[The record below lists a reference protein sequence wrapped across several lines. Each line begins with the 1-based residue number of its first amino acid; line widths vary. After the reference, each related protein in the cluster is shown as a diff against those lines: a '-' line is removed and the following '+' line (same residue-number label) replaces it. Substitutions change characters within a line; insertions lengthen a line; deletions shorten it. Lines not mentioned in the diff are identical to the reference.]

1 MDVEATLCAGC
12 ERAGDYKLNH
22 ETSSNRK
29 KHVSKTKTRKETHWK
44 ETQQP
49 SRKPGPEMNT
59 VNNFFLQL
67 FIKFYDNRYILS
79 LSSHKL

>member
-29 KHVSKTKTRKETHWK
+29 KHVSKTKTRKETH
-44 ETQQP
+44 
-49 SRKPGPEMNT
+49 
-59 VNNFFLQL
+59 
-67 FIKFYDNRYILS
+67 
-79 LSSHKL
+79 